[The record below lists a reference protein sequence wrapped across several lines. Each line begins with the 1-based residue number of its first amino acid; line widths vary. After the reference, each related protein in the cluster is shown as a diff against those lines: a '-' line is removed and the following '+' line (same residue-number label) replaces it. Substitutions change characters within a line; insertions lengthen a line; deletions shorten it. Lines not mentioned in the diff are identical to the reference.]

1 MRHTLS
7 LLAGLSGLV
16 VAAAAPALAQ
26 TVPAP
31 APYLSWAGK
40 PTTAVGQPAYTAAP
54 ALGAGA
60 APRVIPHGGFSEAPA
75 PMPALMTVRAL
86 APAPAAPSASRNA
99 PDAAPAPAPVTAASP
114 SGARYYSVHRQYGRQ
129 PDAMP
134 TPAPVYLDALPLEL
148 ERTPETADLAQPPE
162 APTLLRDVNGRI
174 RPAVP
179 TVGDEPS

>member
-1 MRHTLS
+1 MILS
-7 LLAGLSGLV
+7 AALSGLV
-16 VAAAAPALAQ
+16 VAAATPAPAQ
-26 TVPAP
+26 TVSAP
-31 APYLSWAGK
+31 ASYLSWAGK
-40 PTTAVGQPAYTAAP
+40 PTTAVGQPTYTAAP
-54 ALGAGA
+54 TLGAA
-60 APRVIPHGGFSEAPA
+60 SAPRIIPHGGFSEAPA
-75 PMPALMTVRAL
+75 PMPVRTATSTL
-86 APAPAAPSASRNA
+86 APAAPTAARIA
-99 PDAAPAPAPVTAASP
+99 PDAAPPPAPATAASP